1 MENLTV
7 QSDSEKIETLSKLIS
22 RNSVNLDKTIVLEK
36 YVYLH
41 DGILKFDD
49 LEDMGLKVASDSLA
63 RLANSL
69 HKTHVTALNLEFTKD
84 EASKKLSLNRINYST
99 KNKARD
105 FEAEFLNAIDY
116 CFGDVSVFKSDDLDF
131 SIGKL
136 IDSLSLGGFLEEDI
150 EAEFRNVILG
160 NDYNVLMMYLQNIL
174 SDKTINI
181 DNFDI
186 FYPLII
192 KYFDLIVLPDIFKRH
207 FIKGSN
213 FSLVEI
219 DITNNRKIHPD
230 TKLACEIINQ
240 NKDKY
245 IGISHLCCVYCA
257 MFLDSYGF
265 DFRGRSPKFEKHWKL
280 SPNVDLN
287 AENHI
292 NFMAKVDLLNN
303 QVNFNPP
310 AYSNNY
316 FKNRTLDNCIK
327 TCIIVSDDICHYF
340 KYYESNNF
348 NSYNFMLSNL
358 DTKEKVINFIK
369 NLRKKISCD
378 CVEV

>member
-1 MENLTV
+1 MKQLYMKN
-7 QSDSEKIETLSKLIS
+7 
-22 RNSVNLDKTIVLEK
+22 
-36 YVYLH
+36 
-41 DGILKFDD
+41 
-49 LEDMGLKVASDSLA
+49 
-63 RLANSL
+63 
-69 HKTHVTALNLEFTKD
+69 
-84 EASKKLSLNRINYST
+84 INYST
-99 KNKARD
+99 KNKAND
-105 FEAEFLNAIDY
+105 IGANFLKAIDY
-116 CFGDVSVFKSDDLDF
+116 CFGDVPDFKSDDFDF
-131 SIGKL
+131 LIEKL
-136 IDSLSLGGFLEEDI
+136 FNFLSLGGFLEEDI
-150 EAEFRNVILG
+150 EKEFRNTILL
-160 NDYNVLMMYLQNIL
+160 NDYNVLILYLQNIS
-174 SDKTINI
+174 SDNTINI

-192 KYFDLIVLPDIFKRH
+192 KYFDLIVLSDIFKRH

-213 FSLVEI
+213 FSVAEI

-230 TKLACEIINQ
+230 SKLACGIINQ

-245 IGISHLCCVYCA
+245 IGIYHLCCIYCA

-280 SPNVDLN
+280 SHNVDLD

-292 NFMAKVDLLNN
+292 NFMTKVDLLNN
-303 QVNFNPP
+303 QVSSNPP

-316 FKNRTLDNCIK
+316 FKNRTLDNCMK
-327 TCIIVSDDICHYF
+327 TCIF

-358 DTKEKVINFIK
+358 DNKEKVINFIK